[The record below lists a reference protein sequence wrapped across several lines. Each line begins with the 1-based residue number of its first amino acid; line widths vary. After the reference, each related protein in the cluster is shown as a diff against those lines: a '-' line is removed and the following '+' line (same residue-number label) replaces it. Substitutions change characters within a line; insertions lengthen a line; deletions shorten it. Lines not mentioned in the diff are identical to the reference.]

1 MNNNK
6 DHIFECL
13 HCGEKFVI
21 REDDFNCR
29 ILRHAVY
36 KNTLNQIN
44 PHSSKEECERLVIEG
59 LVYGCAKPLRILPNK
74 NSNGDYELEICDYI

>member
-44 PHSSKEECERLVIEG
+44 PHSSKEECERLVYED
-59 LVYGCAKPLRILPNK
+59 LVYGCAKPLRILPCK
-74 NSNGDYELEICDYI
+74 NSNGEYDLEICDYI